1 MEVFREKVRE
11 LNILLLNPIDAM
23 FKLTAIESFK
33 KEFKIQDN
41 KTIGEYY
48 YDSLKI
54 NKEKGVVYTPYPI
67 AKYIVENTI
76 TDESIISNPFIK
88 IIDPSCGAGNLLV
101 PCFLH
106 LVKIYKENLKEINKK
121 NKLKLKEEDIS
132 NHIIKNNIYGFD
144 IDDTAIKILQIDLFY
159 YSNSIISDNLI
170 NEDFLLWREDN
181 KFDVFIGNPPY
192 VGPKFIDK
200 DYSIILKEKF
210 KEIYKDKSDLSYCF
224 FKKALDTLSNRGK
237 ISFITSRYFLESSS
251 GKELRKTLNENTSIK
266 RIVDFYGIRPFKGI
280 GIDPVIIFME
290 KCKGSF
296 GEIEVIK
303 PLSDKGRKNDKFY
316 NSLFLNEGKNYNKFY
331 IKQSTFK
338 GDRWILRSGEIKNI
352 IKKIESKCSI
362 KLMDIC
368 TSHQGIITGCDK
380 AFVVRSEIIEDENLE
395 RELLKP
401 WIKGSF
407 IKQNQVNRQNSFIIY
422 SDLIEDESKYPNC
435 IKHIEAYKE
444 KLSSRR
450 ECLRGVRKWY
460 QLQWGRKKD
469 IFDNY
474 KIIFPFK
481 ASSNKFSLDFGSYF
495 SADVY
500 ALRLKE
506 ENEFTYEF
514 LLFILNSKIYE
525 FYFKTFAKKLGEDL
539 YEYYPNNLMKLL
551 IPSINEISTF
561 KEEELYDHFLLTTE
575 EIDLINQSI

>member
-1 MEVFREKVRE
+1 MEVLRKKVKE
-11 LNILLLNPIDAM
+11 LYTLLLNPIDAM
-23 FKLTAIESFK
+23 FKLIAIEAFK

-41 KTIGEYY
+41 KPIGEYY
-48 YDSLKI
+48 YDSLKT
-54 NKEKGVVYTPYPI
+54 NKEKGIVYTPYPI
-67 AKYIVENTI
+67 AKYIIENTI
-76 TDESIISNPFIK
+76 TSVDIINNPFIK
-88 IIDPSCGAGNLLV
+88 IIDPACGAGNLLI

-106 LVKIYKENLKEINKK
+106 LVNLYKENLKEINMK
-121 NKLKLKEEDIS
+121 NKLKLKEEDIN

-144 IDDTAIKILQIDLFY
+144 IDTIAIQILQIDLFY
-159 YSNSIISDNLI
+159 HSNSNISCNFI
-170 NEDFLLWREDN
+170 NEDFLLWKEDN
-181 KFDVFIGNPPY
+181 KFDIFIGNPPY

-200 DYSIILKEKF
+200 DYSIVLKEKF

-224 FKKALDTLSNRGK
+224 FKKALDTLNNKGR

-251 GKELRKTLNENTSIK
+251 GKELRKTLNENTHIK
-266 RIVDFYGIRPFKGI
+266 KIIDFYGIRPFKGV

-290 KCKGSF
+290 KHKGSF
-296 GEIEVIK
+296 GEVEVIK
-303 PLSDKGRKNDKFY
+303 PLSDKGRKDDRFY
-316 NSLFLNEGKNYNKFY
+316 SSLFLNEGEDYNRFY
-331 IKQSTFK
+331 IKQSTLQ
-338 GDRWILRSGEIKNI
+338 GERWILRSYEVKNI
-352 IKKIESKCSI
+352 IKKIENKCSV
-362 KLMDIC
+362 KLIDIC

-380 AFVVRSEIIEDENLE
+380 AFVVRNEIIEDENLE
-395 RELLKP
+395 KELLKP
-401 WIKGSF
+401 WIKSSF

-422 SDLIEDESKYPNC
+422 SDLIEDEDKYPNC
-435 IKHIEAYKE
+435 MKHISPYKE

-460 QLQWGRKKD
+460 HLQWGRNKE
-469 IFDNY
+469 IFDDY

-500 ALRLKE
+500 ALKLKE
-506 ENEFTYEF
+506 KSEFTYEF

-551 IPSINEISTF
+551 IPPINEISIHC
-561 KEEELYDHFLLTTE
+561 EEELYKYFLLTAK
-575 EIDLINQSI
+575 EIELINQSV

>member
-1 MEVFREKVRE
+1 MEAFREKIRE
-11 LNILLLNPIDAM
+11 LYILILNPIDEM
-23 FKLTAIESFK
+23 FKLTAIELFK

-54 NKEKGVVYTPYPI
+54 NKEKGIVYTPYPI

-76 TDESIISNPFIK
+76 TSESVIKNPFIK
-88 IIDPSCGAGNLLV
+88 IIDPSCGAGNLLI

-106 LVKIYKENLKEINKK
+106 LVNLYKENLKEINKK
-121 NKLKLKEEDIS
+121 NKLKLKEEDI
-132 NHIIKNNIYGFD
+132 NDHIVKNNIYGFD
-144 IDDTAIKILQIDLFY
+144 IDDIAIKILQIDLFY
-159 YSNSIISDNLI
+159 NSNSSISENLI
-170 NEDFLLWREDN
+170 NEDFLLWKEDN
-181 KFDVFIGNPPY
+181 RFDIFIGNPPY

-200 DYSIILKEKF
+200 NYSLILKDKF
-210 KEIYKDKSDLSYCF
+210 KEIYKDKGDLSYCF
-224 FKKALDTLSNRGK
+224 FKKALDTLNNKGK

-251 GKELRKTLNENTSIK
+251 GKELRKTLNENTRIK

-290 KCKGSF
+290 KDKGSF
-296 GEIEVIK
+296 EEVEVIK

-316 NSLFLNEGKNYNKFY
+316 SSLFLNEGEDYNRFY
-331 IKQSTFK
+331 IKQSTLQ
-338 GDRWILRSGEIKNI
+338 GERWILRSYEIKNI
-352 IKKIESKCSI
+352 IKKIESKCNI

-380 AFVVRSEIIEDENLE
+380 AFVVNSEVIEDENLE
-395 RELLKP
+395 KDLLKP

-435 IKHIEAYKE
+435 IKHIEPYKE
-444 KLSSRR
+444 KLKNRR

-460 QLQWGRKKD
+460 QLQWGRKKE

-506 ENEFTYEF
+506 ESEFNYEF

-551 IPSINEISTF
+551 IPPINEIGTYS
-561 KEEELYDHFLLTTE
+561 EGELYKYFLLTTE
-575 EIDLINQSI
+575 EIEIINQSI